1 MANAELT
8 AESAVFM
15 YLQNYVDLTENFPN
29 DMARLISEIHM
40 IDVERTKY
48 TKLMDYYKDKYL
60 KKQNEWSNEEKI
72 KILNKIEI
80 VLLALEKE
88 SDTKLDVVRS
98 MLEQIDLKSRQLD
111 ASYRLAN
118 TLSNQSN
125 QANGLAGSSYSNSNS
140 KNSNHQ
146 TSRHHENQSNGRNSP
161 AFHSKEKDHHQSSNG
176 TNKRMRRGSSKHNN
190 HNNDYGSGDDR
201 SSTPVA
207 SNQDRGTNQQS
218 GQKRGGNNKRGIK
231 TSSNNKTEKRGKSSS
246 SSAAAAANSSNASYH
261 NDDSQLND
269 DAYDPNEPTYCLCEQ
284 VSYGEMICCD
294 NAQCS
299 IEWFHFVCVNLTTK
313 PKGKWYC
320 PQCRGERSNIPR
332 K

>member
-1 MANAELT
+1 M
-8 AESAVFM
+8 SF
-15 YLQNYVDLTENFPN
+15 D
-29 DMARLISEIHM
+29 
-40 IDVERTKY
+40 
-48 TKLMDYYKDKYL
+48 
-60 KKQNEWSNEEKI
+60 
-72 KILNKIEI
+72 
-80 VLLALEKE
+80 
-88 SDTKLDVVRS
+88 
-98 MLEQIDLKSRQLD
+98 
-111 ASYRLAN
+111 
-118 TLSNQSN
+118 
-125 QANGLAGSSYSNSNS
+125 
-140 KNSNHQ
+140 
-146 TSRHHENQSNGRNSP
+146 HHECFAKNNANNAWCEWIKTSN
-161 AFHSKEKDHHQSSNG
+161 
-176 TNKRMRRGSSKHNN
+176 HNN

-231 TSSNNKTEKRGKSSS
+231 TSSNNKTEKRGKSS

>member
-1 MANAELT
+1 M
-8 AESAVFM
+8 
-15 YLQNYVDLTENFPN
+15 
-29 DMARLISEIHM
+29 
-40 IDVERTKY
+40 
-48 TKLMDYYKDKYL
+48 
-60 KKQNEWSNEEKI
+60 
-72 KILNKIEI
+72 NKIEN
-80 VLLALEKE
+80 VLLVLEKK

-125 QANGLAGSSYSNSNS
+125 QANGSTGSSYSNSNS
-140 KNSNHQ
+140 KNSNYQ
-146 TSRHHENQSNGRNSP
+146 ASRHHENQSNGRNSP
-161 AFHSKEKDHHQSSNG
+161 AFHSKEKDHHNHQSSNG
-176 TNKRMRRGSSKHNN
+176 TNKRMRRGSSKHNS

-207 SNQDRGTNQQS
+207 SNQDRGTNHQS
-218 GQKRGGNNKRGIK
+218 GQKRGGNTKRGIK
-231 TSSNNKTEKRGKSSS
+231 TGGNNKAEKRGKSSS
-246 SSAAAAANSSNASYH
+246 AAAAAAATSSGASYH

-294 NAQCS
+294 NAQCP